1 MNRTLSEFERIN
13 SRFYALIKE
22 HDLEN
27 KDPVLAGR
35 IKELALLLEINT
47 KKAEEIFKLLL
58 K

>member
-1 MNRTLSEFERIN
+1 MNRTISEFERIN

-35 IKELALLLEINT
+35 VKELAFLLEMNIKN
-47 KKAEEIFKLLL
+47 AEEIFKLLL

>member
-1 MNRTLSEFERIN
+1 MNRTISEFARIN

-22 HDLEN
+22 HDLET

-35 IKELALLLEINT
+35 IKELAFLLEINI
-47 KKAEEIFKLLL
+47 KNAEEIFKLLL

>member
-13 SRFYALIKE
+13 NRFYALIKE
-22 HDLEN
+22 YDLET

-35 IKELALLLEINT
+35 IKELAFLLEMKIKN
-47 KKAEEIFKLLL
+47 AEEIFNLLL

>member
-1 MNRTLSEFERIN
+1 MNRTISEFERIK

-22 HDLEN
+22 HDLET

-47 KKAEEIFKLLL
+47 ENAEEIFKLLL
-58 K
+58 E